1 MSKKNSARYCIYK
14 HCESIKTN
22 YTNHCLHLQKESW
35 LVQARMSIIKKLVF
49 KRFNSTLKKT
59 ALHDLHVSLGGT
71 MVPYAGYSMP
81 VLYKGQTHIESHN
94 WTRTN
99 AGLFDVS
106 HMLQSKL
113 SGPHSVR
120 FLQRV
125 TPTDFNALPV
135 GSGTL
140 SVLLNPEGGVVDD
153 TIITKENHNEFYIV
167 TNAGCAERDTEF
179 LRSELQNGSTS
190 DCQWKIIEGRSLLAL
205 QGPKATDVLG
215 PLLLKTAQGK
225 DLKELFFGQRHEFAL
240 KDGTLVQ
247 IARGGY
253 TGEDGFE
260 ISIANEKAVEFAEQ
274 LLANPL
280 MKPIGLAA
288 RDSLRLE
295 AGMCL
300 YGHELEESITP
311 VEAALNWVISK
322 SRRNMVDQKY
332 WFNGYAKI
340 MDQLNNKTYS
350 RIRVGFKYLKKGP
363 AARNGVKV
371 FLPDGQTEVGL
382 VTSGSASP
390 SLNNINIGQAY
401 VQKGYHKKGTEL
413 LVQVRNKFYPIELAK
428 MPLVPTHYYKQ

>member
-1 MSKKNSARYCIYK
+1 
-14 HCESIKTN
+14 
-22 YTNHCLHLQKESW
+22 
-35 LVQARMSIIKKLVF
+35 MSIIKKIVF

-113 SGPHSVR
+113 SGPHSVK

-140 SVLLNPEGGVVDD
+140 SVLLNPQGGVVDD
-153 TIITKENHNEFYIV
+153 TIITKENDENEFYIV

-179 LRSELQNGSTS
+179 FHDELQNGSTL

-205 QGPKATDVLG
+205 QGPKAKDVLE
-215 PLLLKTAQGK
+215 PLLSKTAPGK

-240 KDGTLVQ
+240 KDGSLVQ

-274 LLANPL
+274 LLANPV

-300 YGHELEESITP
+300 YGHELDESITP

-322 SRRNMVDQKY
+322 SRRDLVDQKY

-350 RIRVGFKYLKKGP
+350 KVRVGFKYLKKGP
-363 AARNGVKV
+363 AARNGVKI
-371 FLPDGQTEVGL
+371 FLPDAETEVGL

-390 SLNNINIGQAY
+390 TLNNINIGQAY
-401 VQKGYHKKGTEL
+401 VQKGYHKKGTKL